1 MEASP
6 MSEIVQQ
13 KVRQAKEIL
22 QEFDIDVWLT
32 FVRETSAAGDPALQL
47 IYDHDLTWQSALLIS
62 RSGKD
67 YVILGHLEAETARQ
81 LGTYAQVIPYHESIR
96 PELIRVLEALDPQTI
111 AINYSH
117 NDVLGDGLGYGLF
130 QVLHGYLEGTP
141 WAERL
146 VSAEKVN
153 AALRGRKIPLEV
165 ERIRA
170 AIQTTQQIFA
180 ETFAAVQPGWSEQQ
194 VYAFMHARMEAY
206 RVQPAWEQA
215 HCPTVNAGPDSP
227 IGHVSAGERLL
238 QPGHILHIDFGVKQA
253 KYCADIQRV
262 AYLLKRNERK
272 APKEVQR
279 GFDTVCRAI
288 DETVRKIRPGMSGV
302 EVDAIARR
310 MVTEAGYPEYKYATG
325 HHLGRMTHDGAG
337 VLGPLWERYGETPLF
352 PVEVGHVYTI
362 EPGLFV
368 PEYGYNGLEEDIW
381 VTPNGAE
388 FLSDPQTE
396 LILI

>member
-1 MEASP
+1 
-6 MSEIVQQ
+6 MSEIVRQ
-13 KVRQAKEIL
+13 KVKQAKEIL
-22 QEFDIDVWLT
+22 QELDIDVWLT

-62 RSGKD
+62 RNGKD
-67 YVILGHLEAETARQ
+67 YIILGHLEAETARQ
-81 LGTYAQVIPYHESIR
+81 LDAYAEVIPYHESIR
-96 PELIRVLEALDPQTI
+96 PELLRVLEALNPRTI

-130 QVLHGYLEGTP
+130 QVLQEILEGTP
-141 WAERL
+141 WAGRL
-146 VSAEKVN
+146 VSAEQVN
-153 AALRGRKIPLEV
+153 AALRGRKLPLEI

-170 AIQTTQQIFA
+170 AIQTTQQIFS

-194 VYAFMHARMEAY
+194 VSEFMRARMKAY
-206 RVQPAWEQA
+206 RVLPAWEEG
-215 HCPTVNAGPDSP
+215 HCPTVNAGPYSP
-227 IGHVSAGERLL
+227 IGHVSAGERIL

-253 KYCADIQRV
+253 QYCADIQRV
-262 AYLLKRNERK
+262 AYMLRRNERN
-272 APKEVQR
+272 APKEVQK
-279 GFDTVCRAI
+279 GFDTIWRAI
-288 DETVRKIRPGMSGV
+288 EETVRQIRPGMSGV

-310 MVTEAGYPEYKYATG
+310 IVTDVGYPEYKYATG
-325 HHLGRMTHDGAG
+325 HHLGRLAHDGAG

-368 PEYGYNGLEEDIW
+368 PEYGYIGLEEDIW